1 MCPKEWTREQ
11 AGAALGVDC
20 SEADFECVAEG
31 VASDARK
38 EDSGRSYAFANAG
51 QATAGIGTPMEPD
64 LLWLALPLGIGYVLL
79 FWVVSLRAPCVPL
92 ALIFG
97 LAPFQNDVS
106 GLGWLHFSLSEVH
119 LLLSVPLLV
128 ARGWRGHLGWMTPVL
143 WGGLIVTVLLSV
155 PNWRETSTVSLIQMG
170 LYWIGAVAVFSGLP
184 LQHEDLRMSW
194 RLLVLVAM
202 VLATCALA
210 TRSSY
215 FWGLNKNGVGASL
228 ACGLIVAVECWSGAG
243 RKERRFYLAALPL
256 IAGGLVI
263 VLSRGAWLAAAAG
276 IGFLLAWRGQYRRLL
291 ALGLLTL
298 PVAAVVW
305 SVLPAESR
313 EYAVGFDQSRF
324 NIKARMLNTDWALEQ
339 WRSSPWLGVGAGLR
353 KEYDATN
360 LFWLTLAET
369 GPLGLLALVLV
380 HARCILGVWAQ
391 RRERALWEGRP
402 SPVALA
408 GALVLSKFVH
418 GLVDHYWSRGAIMV
432 AWAAVGM
439 AMARFLDSHPI
450 ASNRA
455 HVEVNSRHMGR
466 RMAAES

>member
-1 MCPKEWTREQ
+1 MDPE
-11 AGAALGVDC
+11 
-20 SEADFECVAEG
+20 
-31 VASDARK
+31 
-38 EDSGRSYAFANAG
+38 
-51 QATAGIGTPMEPD
+51 
-64 LLWLALPLGIGYVLL
+64 LLWLALPLGIGYILL
-79 FWVVSLRAPCVPL
+79 FWVVSFRAPCVPL

-128 ARGWRGHLGWMTPVL
+128 ARGWRGHLGWMTPAL
-143 WGGLIVTVLLSV
+143 WGGLIVTVLLSI
-155 PNWRETSTVSLIQMG
+155 PNWRDTSTVSLIQMA

-184 LQHEDLRMSW
+184 QQLEDLRMSW
-194 RLLVLVAM
+194 RLLVFVAM
-202 VLATCALA
+202 VLASSALA

-228 ACGLIVAVECWSGAG
+228 ACGLIVAVECWAGAE
-243 RKERRFYLAALPL
+243 RKERRFYFAALPL

-263 VLSRGAWLAAAAG
+263 VLSRGAWIAAAAG
-276 IGFLLAWRGQYRRLL
+276 VGFLLAWRGQYRRLL
-291 ALGLLTL
+291 ALCLLAV
-298 PVAAVVW
+298 PVVAVVW
-305 SVLPAESR
+305 SFLPAESR

-369 GPLGLLALVLV
+369 GPLGLAALVLV
-380 HARCILGVWAQ
+380 HAWCVIGMWAQ

-439 AMARFLDSHPI
+439 AMVRFLNSQRT
-450 ASNRA
+450 ASDRA
-455 HVEVNSRHMGR
+455 HVAPKGR
-466 RMAAES
+466 QVARRINAVG

>member
-1 MCPKEWTREQ
+1 MDPE
-11 AGAALGVDC
+11 
-20 SEADFECVAEG
+20 
-31 VASDARK
+31 
-38 EDSGRSYAFANAG
+38 
-51 QATAGIGTPMEPD
+51 
-64 LLWLALPLGIGYVLL
+64 LLWLALPLGIGYILL
-79 FWVVSLRAPCVPL
+79 FWVVSFRAPCVPL

-155 PNWRETSTVSLIQMG
+155 PNWRDTSTVSLIQMA

-184 LQHEDLRMSW
+184 QQHKDLRMSW
-194 RLLVLVAM
+194 RLLVFVAAI
-202 VLATCALA
+202 LASSALA

-228 ACGLIVAVECWSGAG
+228 ACGLIVAVECWAG
-243 RKERRFYLAALPL
+243 TEGKERRFYFAALPL

-263 VLSRGAWLAAAAG
+263 VLSRGAWIAAAAG
-276 IGFLLAWRGQYRRLL
+276 VGFLLAWRGQYRRLL
-291 ALGLLTL
+291 ALCLLTI
-298 PVAAVVW
+298 PVVAVVW

-369 GPLGLLALVLV
+369 GPLGLAALVLV
-380 HARCILGVWAQ
+380 HAWCVMGMWAQ

-439 AMARFLDSHPI
+439 AMVRFLNSQRP
-450 ASNRA
+450 ASNRT
-455 HVEVNSRHMGR
+455 HVAPNGRQVSRR
-466 RMAAES
+466 IAAGG

>member
-1 MCPKEWTREQ
+1 MDPE
-11 AGAALGVDC
+11 
-20 SEADFECVAEG
+20 
-31 VASDARK
+31 
-38 EDSGRSYAFANAG
+38 
-51 QATAGIGTPMEPD
+51 

-79 FWVVSLRAPCVPL
+79 FWVVSFRAPCVPL

-119 LLLSVPLLV
+119 LLLSIPLLV
-128 ARGWRGHLGWMTPVL
+128 ARGWRGHLGWMTPAL

-155 PNWRETSTVSLIQMG
+155 PNWRDTSTVSLIQMA

-184 LQHEDLRMSW
+184 QQQEDLRMSW
-194 RLLVLVAM
+194 RLLVFVASL
-202 VLATCALA
+202 LATSALA

-228 ACGLIVAVECWSGAG
+228 ACGLIVALECWAGAG
-243 RKERRFYLAALPL
+243 RKERRLYMVALPL

-263 VLSRGAWLAAAAG
+263 VLSRGAWIAAAAG
-276 IGFLLAWRGQYRRLL
+276 AGFLLAWRGQYRRLV
-291 ALGLLTL
+291 ALGVLTI
-298 PVAAVVW
+298 PVVALVW

-313 EYAVGFDQSRF
+313 EYAVGFDQSRY
-324 NIKARMLNTDWALEQ
+324 NIKARTLNTDWALEQ

-360 LFWLTLAET
+360 LVWLTLAET
-369 GPLGLLALVLV
+369 GPFGLAALVLV
-380 HARCILGVWAQ
+380 HAWCVFGMWRQ
-391 RRERALWEGRP
+391 RRDRARWEGKP

-439 AMARFLDSHPI
+439 AMVRFWDAPRI
-450 ASNRA
+450 ASQRA
-455 HVEVNSRHMGR
+455 GGAFNGR
-466 RMAAES
+466 RAALRVAAGG